1 MHAVLETDD
10 GITIM
15 ASDTPASM
23 GYQTTSNISM
33 SLSGDDEARLRK
45 YYDKLSANGTVT
57 LPLEK
62 APWGDHFGM
71 CNDQFGVRWMVNIAG
86 EDPAP
91 TE

>member
-1 MHAVLETDD
+1 MT
-10 GITIM
+10 
-15 ASDTPASM
+15 